1 MAGLHATLHQALRGG
16 YLRLTGIGGAD
27 LAPAHDSTHPCTM
40 YSRCL
45 RTLIL
50 LILLY
55 LLGACVSTRVRVAEH
70 VAGSRS
76 LGAGSSVVLIEPDVE
91 LYSLM
96 PSGLTE
102 LRADWTEQAR
112 THLDRELR
120 QRLAARGAGVL
131 TLSELSEAED
141 RAARR
146 QIELLYQALAN
157 SILNAELAPELLPT
171 KRDRFDW
178 TLGPGVSAL
187 RAPDQ
192 ARYALFVLVR
202 DSYASAGRKALMVL
216 GPLLGVGASGGTQI
230 GVASLVDLRNGKVI
244 WFNLLVAQ
252 RGDLREA
259 ETARVAIDSLLQG
272 LPL

>member
-1 MAGLHATLHQALRGG
+1 MRSFRF
-16 YLRLTGIGGAD
+16 RLPT
-27 LAPAHDSTHPCTM
+27 
-40 YSRCL
+40 
-45 RTLIL
+45 L
-50 LILLY
+50 LILAW
-55 LLGACVSTRVRVAEH
+55 LLSACVSTRVRLADEVP
-70 VAGSRS
+70 AGAP
-76 LGAGSSVVLIEPDVE
+76 LGQGAGVVLIEPDVE
-91 LYSLM
+91 LYSLL

-102 LRADWTEQAR
+102 ARADWTAQAR
-112 THLDRELR
+112 RHINDEL
-120 QRLAARGAGVL
+120 QRRLGASGATQL
-131 TLSELSEAED
+131 TLPELNDPQAQT
-141 RAARR
+141 ARR

-178 TLGPGVSAL
+178 TLGPGVAAL
-187 RAPDQ
+187 QAPDQ

-230 GVASLVDLRNGKVI
+230 GVASLVDLRDGRVV

-259 ETARVAIDSLLQG
+259 DRAREAVDSLLTG